1 MSFEKIAPYLS
12 NPLVLVGFV
21 LLLFFGVHRTLVR
34 SGVLPPV
41 SKTASRGIVRLLLH
55 YGFAIA
61 LVVIVLGFGMAALRE
76 SLKAKAIHS
85 RPLSRVEAEEV
96 LQTQRGSIER
106 CLARHRLWTSLN
118 FVFQPQ
124 SSGILNVDVF
134 TEVNPQVR
142 FLGHTFIPPGTYN
155 PQELDGALDHSKILG
170 LTDSPSPKDKEWI
183 KETLLGGNP
192 ETPATKF
199 RIEGTVALVEGLG
212 DKLSIADPDSNR
224 CILSSIGSSIG
235 QFTTTAN
242 DQPLIHRYITDAGV
256 EKAKTEWL
264 QRKDN
269 DQ

>member
-1 MSFEKIAPYLS
+1 TRREVDELERALS
-12 NPLVLVGFV
+12 ARLV
-21 LLLFFGVHRTLVR
+21 
-34 SGVLPPV
+34 
-41 SKTASRGIVRLLLH
+41 
-55 YGFAIA
+55 
-61 LVVIVLGFGMAALRE
+61 
-76 SLKAKAIHS
+76 SLS
-85 RPLSRVEAEEV
+85 
-96 LQTQRGSIER
+96 
-106 CLARHRLWTSLN
+106 CLASDIGTWTVTCKSMN
-118 FVFQPQ
+118 DADQR
-124 SSGILNVDVF
+124 SDGKNDVF

-256 EKAKTEWL
+256 EKAKTEGL